1 MSEQPN
7 HTNEAAAAIAEAQSL
22 LHSAP
27 DEGRV
32 YWLGGHPVGDTTG
45 EHGSWYGYGLS
56 GADLADVL
64 EAVPA
69 GEPAYSE
76 SNAALDTFDDDEL
89 AALPRPYQPKPEAIA
104 DVLALMRS
112 GCSD

>member
-7 HTNEAAAAIAEAQSL
+7 PTNEAAAAIDEVQYL
-22 LHSAP
+22 LRTAP
-27 DEGRV
+27 DEGRI
-32 YWLGGHPVGDTTG
+32 YWLGGHPVGQTTG
-45 EHGSWYGYGLS
+45 EGGPWFDYGLG

-64 EAVPA
+64 EAVMR
-69 GEPAYSE
+69 GEPPCSE

-89 AALPRPYQPKPEAIA
+89 AALPRPYQPRPEPLA